1 MDGLPTQEQGRTTMH
16 LSSVP
21 DFCARTREL
30 SAEISHIAEQSCLPR
45 QPRTEDYGREL
56 DHIPDA
62 NLPDPK
68 SVPADVQLLVE
79 EARIGYT
86 SAIPSR
92 RHRNMIDIRIF
103 DHRGQSSLGVANSCW
118 VCSSQSVERS
128 TLARRPFYW
137 SGETSFRQPVV
148 QARRL
153 SRSANLP
160 PKTDGATRMAGGRR
174 PLS

>member
-1 MDGLPTQEQGRTTMH
+1 
-16 LSSVP
+16 
-21 DFCARTREL
+21 
-30 SAEISHIAEQSCLPR
+30 LPR

-79 EARIGYT
+79 EARIGCT

-137 SGETSFRQPVV
+137 GGETSFRQPVV

-153 SRSANLP
+153 SRSAKLTTENRWRDAHGQRPETAFVNSRRRLSSAAICLP
-160 PKTDGATRMAGGRR
+160 LQPSALDAESLVSHAQ
-174 PLS
+174 